1 MALGKYTDRKLLSKY
16 TERKRPTLPAGTTHV
31 AEWSPA
37 YLYGDGA
44 RPSWDLQTRAYFE
57 RGASCGIPEEWT
69 TEFPRE
75 VNVLRLADWV
85 TGVLG
90 YPVTLTPGTQQIKPW
105 GRLSRYLT
113 EPIYYVSRRS

>member
-1 MALGKYTDRKLLSKY
+1 MALSKY
-16 TERKRPTLPAGTTHV
+16 SQHKRPTPPARTTHV
-31 AEWSPA
+31 LEWSPG

-44 RPSWDLQTRAYFE
+44 PSSWDLQTRAYFE